1 MTNREKAFQEL
12 GEYLYKAY
20 RTHLGDLG
28 IIILAE
34 GLEEAKSKALT
45 YYGYKEED
53 RELDYRGIPLITVYK
68 LGPTK
73 DPQIYND

>member
-1 MTNREKAFQEL
+1 MTNREKAFQAL

-20 RTHLGDLG
+20 RTHAGDLG

-34 GLEEAKSKALT
+34 SLDEAQSKALT

-53 RELDYRGIPLITVYK
+53 RELVYK
-68 LGPTK
+68 LSSTK

>member
-34 GLEEAKSKALT
+34 SLEKAQSKALA

-53 RELDYRGIPLITVYK
+53 RELVYRGVPLITVYK
-68 LGPTK
+68 LSSTK
-73 DPQIYND
+73 DLQIYND